1 MSLLP
6 PPPAIPSFA
15 AGYGYTPT
23 FMDALVQAPLTF
35 LCSQIVF
42 RAHDTSNQA
51 LSTSFSNLT
60 YDTVDEDPYSG
71 WNASSHQW
79 LAPYTGWYSVTVT
92 CSVATAGVSLRV
104 AVGQSGAAQYE
115 GTGALLAGA
124 VLGEGSAAAVVL
136 LAGGTDFITG
146 QALASGACSTDTSSP
161 GRFPSLEIT
170 YYAQP

>member
-1 MSLLP
+1 MTLP
-6 PPPAIPSFA
+6 APPAIPSFA
-15 AGYGYTPT
+15 TGFTDTTPAY
-23 FMDALVQAPLTF
+23 FDGLVQAPLSF
-35 LCSQIVF
+35 LAGQVVF
-42 RAHDTSNQA
+42 RAHQTSGQA
-51 LSTSFSNLT
+51 LTTSFEFIT

-71 WNASSHQW
+71 WSGSAFAW
-79 LAPYTGWYSVTVT
+79 TPPYTGWYSVTTT
-92 CSVATAGVSLRV
+92 CSVSTASVSLRV
-104 AVGQSGAAQYE
+104 AVGQTGTLLYE